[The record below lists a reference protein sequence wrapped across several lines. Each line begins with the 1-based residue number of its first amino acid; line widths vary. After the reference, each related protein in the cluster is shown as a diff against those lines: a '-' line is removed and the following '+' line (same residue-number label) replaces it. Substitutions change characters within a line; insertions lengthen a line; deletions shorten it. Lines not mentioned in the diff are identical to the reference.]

1 MSKNESPKS
10 GFWPGCLSPNFSSTC
25 VKSGQVF
32 SVNLE
37 SLRGKMV
44 LLLFY
49 PLDFG
54 YICPTEIM
62 AIQDIMMELEA
73 NNCTVLAISSGSV
86 LSKVAFLSTPKHEG
100 GLEGVDIGLVED
112 KEGSIARSYGVQ
124 REDSGYSYRS
134 MVVLDKEGLVVARML
149 VDLPI
154 GLGVKEALR
163 IVKDTNK
170 SQNNPD
176 MESVEAF
183 STANLQNSEEV
194 NEAEKE
200 EVNTEEKK
208 SLNEKSGQANNV
220 TKETSEMKQ
229 EKQNEKE
236 ENI

>member
-1 MSKNESPKS
+1 M
-10 GFWPGCLSPNFSSTC
+10 
-25 VKSGQVF
+25 
-32 SVNLE
+32 
-37 SLRGKMV
+37 
-44 LLLFY
+44 
-49 PLDFG
+49 
-54 YICPTEIM
+54 
-62 AIQDIMMELEA
+62 
-73 NNCTVLAISSGSV
+73 VLAISSGSV
-86 LSKVAFLSTPKHEG
+86 QSKVSFLTTPMQEG

-134 MVVLDKEGLVVARML
+134 IVVLDKEGLVVARML

-229 EKQNEKE
+229 DKQNEKE

>member
-1 MSKNESPKS
+1 MSKNESSKS
-10 GFWPGCLSPNFSSTC
+10 GFWPECLAPNFSSTC
-25 VKSGQVF
+25 VQSGQVF

-86 LSKVAFLSTPKHEG
+86 LSKVAFLSTPKQEG

-134 MVVLDKEGLVVARML
+134 MVVLD
-149 VDLPI
+149 
-154 GLGVKEALR
+154 
-163 IVKDTNK
+163 N
-170 SQNNPD
+170 
-176 MESVEAF
+176 
-183 STANLQNSEEV
+183 
-194 NEAEKE
+194 
-200 EVNTEEKK
+200 
-208 SLNEKSGQANNV
+208 
-220 TKETSEMKQ
+220 EMKCGRRISKGQ
-229 EKQNEKE
+229 RC
-236 ENI
+236 IGTC